1 MAAEAQRTTASR
13 TTFDFL
19 AQSRGKRVI
28 IETAALQ
35 PALSQAERYSGTLE
49 EVYDDS
55 LLIRPDSG
63 RRVLIYKH
71 AIVNVSEA

>member
-1 MAAEAQRTTASR
+1 MATEAPKTIATHAP
-13 TTFDFL
+13 FDFL

-28 IETAALQ
+28 VETAALQ
-35 PALSQAERYSGTLE
+35 PSLQVERYSGTLE

-55 LLIRPDSG
+55 LLIRPESG
-63 RRVLIYKH
+63 RRVLIFKH

>member
-1 MAAEAQRTTASR
+1 MAAEAPKKMATSAS
-13 TTFDFL
+13 FDFL

-28 IETAALQ
+28 IEAASLQ
-35 PALSQAERYSGTLE
+35 PSLQVERYSGTLE

-63 RRVLIYKH
+63 RRVLVFKH

>member
-1 MAAEAQRTTASR
+1 MAAEAPRKTAAR
-13 TTFDFL
+13 DKFDFL
-19 AQSRGKRVI
+19 AQSLGKRVI
-28 IETAALQ
+28 IETAAQQPSLQ
-35 PALSQAERYSGTLE
+35 VERYSGTLE